1 MHLGDYWISSKS
13 FDNLILSH
21 LWIFFLDTFQLLPV
35 GMLIGSCL
43 SCVNSRH
50 NLLRIVVS
58 DQASEILLE
67 ETESIQI
74 FRVHYIHS
82 VITIEELN
90 N

>member
-1 MHLGDYWISSKS
+1 MHLGDYWISPIS

-21 LWIFFLDTFQLLPV
+21 LWVFFLDTFHLLPD

-43 SCVNSRH
+43 SCVDTRH
-50 NLLRIVVS
+50 NLLRIVVC
-58 DQASEILLE
+58 DQTSEILLE

-74 FRVHYIHS
+74 FRVHNIHS
-82 VITIEELN
+82 IVTIKELN